1 MMMMM
6 MMMMM
11 FLGNCSVLET
21 SHTPILLTSYE
32 LTFFYYVSEN
42 HLKGRPF
49 QVSKAVKKNNIT
61 SFLGAL
67 LDFIDQTLVCCGQR
81 R

>member
-1 MMMMM
+1 MV
-6 MMMMM
+6 MMMM

-32 LTFFYYVSEN
+32 LTFFYSVSEN

-49 QVSKAVKKNNIT
+49 QDGKAVKKNNVT
-61 SFLGAL
+61 SK
-67 LDFIDQTLVCCGQR
+67 
-81 R
+81 